1 MDPLAQIGVWVTDG
15 HPIYLVGLVGCL
27 RSAGI
32 RVAGSSAT
40 VPARLGDDG
49 ADVLVFDAEAAG
61 GVAAA
66 ARHREESALVG
77 IVRDARS
84 DRVVEVIA
92 GGGAGVLVRGELTPL
107 SLVACLRSVTQG
119 QSAVP
124 TQLLA
129 RMLQAG
135 GQISGGNLA
144 GRELA
149 VLRMLATGSTTRM
162 IAGELSYSERTVKNI
177 VRELM
182 LKLESSTRAQAVAT
196 ATRQG
201 LI

>member
-1 MDPLAQIGVWVTDG
+1 MDPLTQIGVWVADG

-32 RVAGSSAT
+32 RVAGSSAG
-40 VPARLGDDG
+40 VPERFGDDG
-49 ADVLVFDAEAAG
+49 TDVLVFDAEAAG
-61 GVAAA
+61 GVASA
-66 ARHREESALVG
+66 ARHRDEAALVG
-77 IVRDARS
+77 LVHDARS
-84 DRVVEVIA
+84 DRVVEIIA

-124 TQLLA
+124 AELLA
-129 RMLQAG
+129 RMLQTG
-135 GQISGGNLA
+135 GHIGSGDLA
-144 GRELA
+144 RRELA
-149 VLRMLATGSTTRM
+149 VLRMLATGSTTRV

-177 VRELM
+177 VRDVL